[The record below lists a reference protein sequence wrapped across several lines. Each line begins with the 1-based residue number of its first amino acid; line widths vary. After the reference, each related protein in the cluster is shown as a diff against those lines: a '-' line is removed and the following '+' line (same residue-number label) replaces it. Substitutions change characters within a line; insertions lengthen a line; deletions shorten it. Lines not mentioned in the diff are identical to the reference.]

1 MKHIRHWIQR
11 CKLHGILM
19 LLLLAACSES
29 GEDLEE
35 PLPPESEPELVR
47 QEITLKSGTDRQP
60 VVGQSGGSL
69 SIEFTATAAWTATV
83 SDSQADS
90 WIDVSPVAGEAGEAV
105 VTVTIAPNEGTD
117 ERSASVFIDCGEDRE
132 VIVVAQK
139 QKEEES
145 ALSLSAKALYV
156 GSEGGTVDV
165 QVQSNVA
172 YTFYAEAEYDWISE
186 LPSKTLSAHTIYFK
200 VQPNDTYDV
209 REARFIFTDE
219 TGTFTETLLVRQSA
233 AKGLT
238 VNTYFVSLA
247 AEDRGFSLAVQTNV
261 EYTVSIDGDW
271 LRLVGS
277 RGLTTE
283 TLAFVCEQNVSPDFR
298 EATIQID
305 SEIGIHMIQVV
316 QGGKTE
322 EVSDFMNVSPAVL
335 SFGWKSDIFT
345 VTVSTNVMYSVISN
359 AAWISSTVTGLTDNT
374 FITFTLAEN
383 EGTSNREAILTF
395 ASEDGSIVRTVT
407 VTQGGKRQF
416 ATAGGQI
423 EDFTENEEEW

>member
-29 GEDLEE
+29 GEDMEE
-35 PLPPESEPELVR
+35 PLPPESEPELVG

-117 ERSASVFIDCGEDRE
+117 ERSVSVFIDCGEDRE
-132 VIVVAQK
+132 VIVVTQK
-139 QKEEES
+139 QK
-145 ALSLSAKALYV
+145 
-156 GSEGGTVDV
+156 
-165 QVQSNVA
+165 
-172 YTFYAEAEYDWISE
+172 
-186 LPSKTLSAHTIYFK
+186 
-200 VQPNDTYDV
+200 
-209 REARFIFTDE
+209 
-219 TGTFTETLLVRQSA
+219 
-233 AKGLT
+233 KGLT
-238 VNTYFVSLA
+238 VNTSFVSLA
-247 AEDRGFSLAVQTNV
+247 AEDKGFSLVVQTNV

-271 LRLVGS
+271 LKLVES

-395 ASEDGSIVRTVT
+395 TSEDGSIVRTVT